1 MSCSAL
7 VIMDPTS
14 IRNSHREI
22 GGRPLIDRVIG
33 SLSEVVEAIYIVGL
47 DNPCTL
53 GKMELLPGNLWGGH
67 VQALRAGLL
76 HASSEWVFAAGG
88 NWPFLSA
95 GLIRHMLSRGGD
107 CEAVLVRTDRG
118 LEALHALYH
127 RNCLPLLEK
136 AVEFGLTDLRVLA
149 KQLNARIVD
158 VPNSPNPMDR
168 LSVMEVRDEE
178 DFAKALRLAD
188 RLLEYEIA
196 REVSVGR

>member
-22 GGRPLIDRVIG
+22 AGRPLIDRVIG

-67 VQALRAGLL
+67 VQALRAGLM
-76 HASSEWVFAAGG
+76 HATTDWVFAVGG
-88 NWPFLSA
+88 NWPFLST
-95 GLIRHMLSRGGD
+95 GLIRHMLSRCAGA
-107 CEAVLVRTDRG
+107 EAVLVRTDRG
-118 LEALHALYH
+118 LETLHALYH
-127 RNCLPLLEK
+127 RDCLPLLGK
-136 AVEFGLTDLRVLA
+136 AVEFGLTDLNVLA
-149 KQLNARIVD
+149 GQLKSKIVD
-158 VPNSPNPMDR
+158 VVNSPNPMDR
-168 LSVMEVRDEE
+168 LSATEIRDEE
-178 DFAKALRLAD
+178 DFAKAMRLAD

-196 REVSVGR
+196 REVPAGR